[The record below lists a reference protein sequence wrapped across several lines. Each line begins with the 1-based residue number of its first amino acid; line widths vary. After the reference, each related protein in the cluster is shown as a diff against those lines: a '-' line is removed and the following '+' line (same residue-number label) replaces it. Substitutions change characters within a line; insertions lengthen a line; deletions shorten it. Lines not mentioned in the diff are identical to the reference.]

1 MGIENTERARR
12 RALLHAHYAAENA
25 NDVDRIMKTFAA
37 DTVMLY
43 NRQSFADHD
52 GIRQAHGYI
61 GFAGNGAFSGLH
73 NVTDQEHFTDD
84 EIVVEGRLCGKHVC
98 EFGGFAPTDQDVELP
113 FVAFY
118 GDGGILHITDPGYKI
133 FDAAG
138 KVAEQKAGEG
148 GDVGPDLAGI
158 GGLWPVG
165 VVRRRRAAAKHGQAH
180 GRQHPK

>member
-1 MGIENTERARR
+1 MAIENTERARR

-25 NDVDRIMKTFAA
+25 NDVDRIMETFAA

-84 EIVVEGRLCGKHVC
+84 EIVVEGRLCGKHVG

-118 GDGGILHITDPGYKI
+118 R
-133 FDAAG
+133 FDASG
-138 KVAEQKAGEG
+138 KLTSERV
-148 GDVGPDLAGI
+148 VMNLGPLG
-158 GGLWPVG
+158 
-165 VVRRRRAAAKHGQAH
+165 RRPTWQPR
-180 GRQHPK
+180 